1 MGWDDWRDDD
11 GQPDASTS
19 HHHQQHQ
26 QKQQQ
31 KRRRLLLASL
41 RQPDSTPSKGGGKA
55 SGGGSGG
62 GGGAASLLGGMGGM
76 QLLATALRPVPGVGA
91 RAKGRGELLSR
102 PPVRVCVLVAEGF
115 SGFDDGVDG
124 LCLCC
129 AWQPNLITPKPQHNT
144 QKHRRRRAGAP
155 PWWWGAGTCSTSRRR
170 RGTAPV
176 PTATRRGRRCCTVRV
191 RTRFGVMV

>member
-11 GQPDASTS
+11 GQPDAMPDGSSASSS

-41 RQPDSTPSKGGGKA
+41 RQPDSTPSKGGGSGGKA

-76 QLLATALRPVPGVGA
+76 QLLATALRPVPRVGA

-102 PPVRVCVLVAEGF
+102 PPVRVCVFVADGF

-124 LCLCC
+124 LRRCR
-129 AWQPNLITPKPQHNT
+129 AWQLNLINPKP
-144 QKHRRRRAGAP
+144 
-155 PWWWGAGTCSTSRRR
+155 S
-170 RGTAPV
+170 
-176 PTATRRGRRCCTVRV
+176 
-191 RTRFGVMV
+191 